1 MEKIFVMNL
10 GTTSF
15 KFKLYGWEGETPA
28 VLAAGELESVGAA
41 RSAYEITYP
50 DGTGHKGSTPIA
62 DHGAAFEHCFAL
74 LQADGVLR
82 DLDDLTAVGYKAVH
96 GGNLS
101 GTCLVDDA
109 LIGEMERVT
118 PLAPAHNPI
127 YLNAM
132 KNIRS
137 RFPGLTQVARF
148 ETSFHGTIPEKRVAY
163 GVPYQWKQ
171 ELGIRRYGF
180 HGSSHQYI
188 SQTVA
193 KLQPGARRIINCHLG
208 GSSSI
213 CAILDGKSVATS
225 MGATLQSGLFN
236 NNRVGDFE
244 VFCLKPIMDHYG
256 YTMDEALEILSKKS
270 GLLGLSGV
278 SNDLR
283 LVLEAAEQGNEQ
295 AKLAF
300 DTLCD
305 NILGYI
311 GMYAA
316 YLNGLDALVFTG
328 GIGTNSDA
336 LRERVCQNLGYLGL
350 SLDAEKNRGR
360 GDGCIS
366 TDDSRV
372 KVWRLKTDEES
383 VVAACVREFLQEQRA
398 K

>member
-1 MEKIFVMNL
+1 MDKIFIMNL

-15 KFKLYGWEGETPA
+15 KFKFYAFDGDNCE
-28 VLAAGELESVGAA
+28 VLATGELESVGAEMS
-41 RSAYEITYP
+41 RYELSYP
-50 DGTGHKGSTPIA
+50 DGRRIADETPIA
-62 DHGAAFEHCFAL
+62 DHGAAFAHCFSI
-74 LQADGVLR
+74 LQRDGIVR
-82 DLDDLTAVGYKAVH
+82 DLSDMTAVGYKAVH

-109 LIGEMERVT
+109 LIAEMERVT

-132 KNIRS
+132 KDIRK
-137 RFPGLTQVARF
+137 RFPQLIQVARF
-148 ETSFHGTIPEKRVAY
+148 ETSFHGTIPEKRVTY
-163 GVPYQWKQ
+163 GVPYQWKE

-213 CAILDGKSVATS
+213 CAILDGKSVATT

-244 VFCLKPIMDHYG
+244 PFCLKPIMEHYG
-256 YTMDEALEILSKKS
+256 YSLDETLNILSKKS

-283 LVLEAAEQGNEQ
+283 LVMEAADAGNEHAQ
-295 AKLAF
+295 LAV

-328 GIGTNSDA
+328 GIGTNSDV
-336 LRERVCQNLGYLGL
+336 LRRKVCENLSYLGL
-350 SLDAEKNRGR
+350 ELDLQKNAQR
-360 GDGCIS
+360 GDGKIS
-366 TDDSRV
+366 TDTSKV
-372 KVWRLKTDEES
+372 TVWRLKTDEES
-383 VVAACVREFLQEQRA
+383 VVAGCVREFLNAQ
-398 K
+398 

>member
-15 KFKLYGWEGETPA
+15 KFKFYAFEQEEA
-28 VLAAGELESVGAA
+28 QVLATGELESIGAPMS
-41 RSAYEITYP
+41 RYEIHYA
-50 DGTGHKGSTPIA
+50 DGSAIKDETPIC
-62 DHGAAFEHCFAL
+62 DHGAAFANCFAL
-74 LQADGVLR
+74 LQRDGIIR
-82 DLDDLTAVGYKAVH
+82 DLDDVTAVGYKAVH

-101 GTCLVDDA
+101 GTCLVDDE
-109 LIGEMERVT
+109 LIAEMERVT
-118 PLAPAHNPI
+118 PFAPAHNPI

-132 KNIRS
+132 KDIRR

-148 ETSFHGTIPEKRVAY
+148 ETSFHGTIPQQRVTY
-163 GVPYQWKQ
+163 GVPYQWKE

-188 SQTVA
+188 AQTVA
-193 KLQPGARRIINCHLG
+193 KLQPGARKIINCHLG

-225 MGATLQSGLFN
+225 MGATLQAGLFN

-244 VFCLKPIMDHYG
+244 VFCLKPIMEHYG
-256 YTMDEALEILSKKS
+256 YTLDETLDILSKQS

-283 LVLEAAEQGNEQ
+283 LVIEAAEAGNDRAQ
-295 AKLAF
+295 LAF

-328 GIGTNSDA
+328 GIGTNSA
-336 LRERVCQNLGYLGL
+336 PLREKVCKNLGYLGL
-350 SLDAEKNRGR
+350 QLD
-360 GDGCIS
+360 DGLNAQRFDGKIS
-366 TDDSRV
+366 TPNSQV
-372 KVWRLKTDEES
+372 TVWRLKTDEEA
-383 VVAACVREFLQEQRA
+383 VVAACVREYLNH
-398 K
+398 

>member
-15 KFKLYGWEGETPA
+15 KFKLYAFEGEKA
-28 VLAAGELESVGAA
+28 SVLATGELESVGAA
-41 RSAYEITYP
+41 ESYYELTYA
-50 DGTGHKGSTPIA
+50 DGRCRKESTPIP
-62 DHGAAFEHCFAL
+62 DHGAAFSHCFGI
-74 LQADGVLR
+74 LQQDGILR
-82 DLDDLTAVGYKAVH
+82 DLDDLSAVGYKAVH
-96 GGNLS
+96 GGELS

-109 LIGEMERVT
+109 LIAEMERVT

-132 KNIRS
+132 KTIRS

-148 ETSFHGTIPEKRVAY
+148 ETSFHGTIPEKRVTY
-163 GVPYQWKQ
+163 GVPYQWKE

-188 SQTVA
+188 AQTVA
-193 KLQPGARRIINCHLG
+193 RLQPGARRIINCHLG

-244 VFCLKPIMDHYG
+244 PFCLKPLMDHYG
-256 YTMDEALEILSKKS
+256 YTLEEVLGILSKKS

-283 LVLEAAEQGNEQ
+283 LVLEAAEGGNRQ
-295 AKLAF
+295 AKLAVEV
-300 DTLCD
+300 LAD

-328 GIGTNSDA
+328 GIGTNSA
-336 LRERVCQNLGYLGL
+336 VLRKMVCDGLGYLGL
-350 SLDAEKNRGR
+350 SLDGEKNEGR
-360 GDGCIS
+360 GDGTIS
-366 TDDSRV
+366 TEDSRV
-372 KVWRLKTDEES
+372 TVWRLKTDEES
-383 VVAACVREFLQEQRA
+383 VVAACVLEYLHTSRQ
-398 K
+398 

>member
-1 MEKIFVMNL
+1 MDKIFVMNL
-10 GTTSF
+10 GSTSF
-15 KFKLYGWEGETPA
+15 KFKLYAFQGEDA
-28 VLAAGELESVGAA
+28 QVLATGDLESIGSAE
-41 RSAYEITYP
+41 SAYEIAYP
-50 DGTGHKGSTPIA
+50 DGRSHRETARIP
-62 DHGAAFEHCFAL
+62 DHGAAFAHCFGI
-74 LQADGVLR
+74 LQADGILR
-82 DLDDLTAVGYKAVH
+82 DMDDLTAVGYKAVH

-109 LIGEMERVT
+109 LIAEMERVT

-132 KNIRS
+132 KDIRK
-137 RFPGLTQVARF
+137 RFPGLIQVARF
-148 ETSFHGTIPEKRVAY
+148 ETSFHGSIPEKRVTY
-163 GVPYQWKQ
+163 GIPYQWKE

-213 CAILDGKSVATS
+213 CAVLDGKSVATS

-244 VFCLKPIMDHYG
+244 PFCLKPIMEHYG
-256 YTMDEALEILSKKS
+256 YSLDETLNILSKKS

-283 LVLEAAEQGNEQ
+283 LVMEAADAGNAQ
-295 AKLAF
+295 AQLAV

-328 GIGTNSDA
+328 GIGTNSDV
-336 LRERVCQNLGYLGL
+336 LRKKVCENLSYLGL
-350 SLDAEKNRGR
+350 ELDEEKNAGR
-360 GDGCIS
+360 GDGKIS
-366 TDDSRV
+366 TDSSKV
-372 KVWRLKTDEES
+372 AVWRLKTDEES
-383 VVAACVREFLQEQRA
+383 VVAGCVREFLKAQ
-398 K
+398 

>member
-15 KFKLYGWEGETPA
+15 KFKLYSFNGDVSS
-28 VLAAGELESVGAA
+28 VLATGELESVGAPL
-41 RSAYEITYP
+41 SAYEMSYA
-50 DGTGHKGSTPIA
+50 DGRYRKESAPIP
-62 DHGAAFEHCFAL
+62 DHGAAFAHCFAL
-74 LQADGVLR
+74 LQQDGILR
-82 DLDDLTAVGYKAVH
+82 DLSDLTAVGYKAVH

-101 GTCLVDDA
+101 GTCLVDDD
-109 LIGEMERVT
+109 LIREMERVT

-132 KNIRS
+132 KTIRS
-137 RFPGLTQVARF
+137 RFPALTQVARF
-148 ETSFHGTIPEKRVAY
+148 ETSFHGTIPEKRVTY
-163 GVPYQWKQ
+163 GVPYAWKE

-188 SQTVA
+188 ARTVA
-193 KLQPGARRIINCHLG
+193 KLQPGARKIINCHLG

-213 CAILDGKSVATS
+213 CAILDGESIATS

-244 VFCLKPIMDHYG
+244 PFCLKPIMDHYG
-256 YTMDEALEILSKKS
+256 YTLDEVLNILSKKS

-283 LVLEAAEQGNEQ
+283 LVIEAAESGNAQ
-295 AKLAF
+295 AALAV
-300 DTLCD
+300 DVLAD

-328 GIGTNSDA
+328 GIGTNSA
-336 LRERVCQNLGYLGL
+336 LLRQKVCQNLGYLGL
-350 SLDAEKNRGR
+350 SLDPEKNTGR
-360 GDGCIS
+360 GDGAVS

-372 KVWRLKTDEES
+372 TVWRLKTDEES
-383 VVAACVREFLQEQRA
+383 IVAACVREYLHQ
-398 K
+398 

>member
-15 KFKLYGWEGETPA
+15 KFKFYAFEQEKSQL
-28 VLAAGELESVGAA
+28 LATGELESIGAPMS
-41 RSAYEITYP
+41 RYEIHYA
-50 DGTGHKGSTPIA
+50 DGSAIKDETPIC
-62 DHGAAFEHCFAL
+62 DHGAAFAHCFAL
-74 LQADGVLR
+74 LQRDGIIR
-82 DLDDLTAVGYKAVH
+82 DLDDVTAVGYKAVH

-101 GTCLVDDA
+101 GTCLVDDE
-109 LIGEMERVT
+109 LIAEMERVT
-118 PLAPAHNPI
+118 PFAPAHNPI

-132 KNIRS
+132 KDIRR

-148 ETSFHGTIPEKRVAY
+148 ETSFHGTIPQQRVTY
-163 GVPYQWKQ
+163 GVPYQWKE

-188 SQTVA
+188 AQTVA
-193 KLQPGARRIINCHLG
+193 KLQPGARKIINCHLG

-225 MGATLQSGLFN
+225 MGATLQAGLFN

-244 VFCLKPIMDHYG
+244 VFCLKPIMEHYG
-256 YTMDEALEILSKKS
+256 YTLDETLDILSQQS

-283 LVLEAAEQGNEQ
+283 LVIEAAEAGNDRAQ
-295 AKLAF
+295 LAF

-328 GIGTNSDA
+328 GIGTNSA
-336 LRERVCQNLGYLGL
+336 PLREKVCKNLGYLGL
-350 SLDAEKNRGR
+350 QLDNGLNAQRL
-360 GDGCIS
+360 DGKIS
-366 TDDSRV
+366 TPDSQV
-372 KVWRLKTDEES
+372 TVWRLKTDEES
-383 VVAACVREFLQEQRA
+383 VVAACVREFLHC
-398 K
+398 

>member
-1 MEKIFVMNL
+1 MESIFVMNL

-15 KFKLYGWEGETPA
+15 KFKFYAFRGETA
-28 VLAAGELESVGAA
+28 QVLAAGELESIGAPMS
-41 RSAYEITYP
+41 RYEISYG
-50 DGTGHKGSTPIA
+50 DSQSVRGETPIP
-62 DHGAAFEHCFAL
+62 DHGAAFAHCFAV
-74 LQADGVLR
+74 LQDQGIIK
-82 DLDDLTAVGYKAVH
+82 DLGDLTAVGYKAVH

-109 LIGEMERVT
+109 LIAEMERVT

-132 KNIRS
+132 KDIRR
-137 RFPGLTQVARF
+137 RFPELTQVARF
-148 ETSFHGTIPEKRVAY
+148 ETSFHSTIPEYRVTY
-163 GVPYQWKQ
+163 GVPYQWKE

-188 SQTVA
+188 TQTLA
-193 KLQPGARRIINCHLG
+193 KLQPSARRIINCHLG

-213 CAILDGKSVATS
+213 CAIQDGKSVATS
-225 MGATLQSGLFN
+225 MGATLQAGLFN

-256 YTMDEALEILSKKS
+256 YTLEQTLNVLSKES

-283 LVLEAAEQGNEQ
+283 LVMEAAEAGNAQ
-295 AKLAF
+295 AKLAVE
-300 DTLCD
+300 TLAD

-328 GIGTNSDA
+328 GIGWGSVS
-336 LRERVCQNLGYLGL
+336 LREMVCSKLGYLGVQ
-350 SLDAEKNRGR
+350 LDAEKNNG
-360 GDGCIS
+360 GQGGCIS
-366 TDDSRV
+366 TDKSAV
-372 KVWRLKTDEES
+372 SVWRLKTDEES
-383 VVAACVREFLQEQRA
+383 VVAACVREFL
-398 K
+398 KG